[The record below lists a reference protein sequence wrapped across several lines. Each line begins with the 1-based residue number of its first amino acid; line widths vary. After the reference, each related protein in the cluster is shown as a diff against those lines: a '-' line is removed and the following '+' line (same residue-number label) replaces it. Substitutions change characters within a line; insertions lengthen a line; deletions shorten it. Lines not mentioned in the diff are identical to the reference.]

1 MRMDGRSA
9 VARFW
14 RREDGALI
22 PFAIQLFVV
31 MMVTLGITVDLMRQE
46 ELRSKIQNTLD
57 RATLAAASLSQDLD
71 PATVV
76 MDYLDK
82 AGLGYLDVQPVIEE
96 GALKEWRR
104 VTVSATDGVTTLF
117 GPLIGIESLA
127 TNASA
132 RAEESIGNV
141 EISLVLDI
149 SGSMDF
155 NINTGKATGSPTR
168 MEQLKPAAL
177 NFVQKMFDTV
187 QAPGAPEGRLSISI
201 VPYNQQ
207 VTLGAD
213 LGAAFTLSSD
223 HSRNTCAD
231 VTVLP
236 SSAIA
241 IAPATTLTRTM
252 YGDSFDYWGQ
262 PELGQ
267 GSWSLQTTAYN
278 QNCQEASHAAV
289 LAWGSDQTVIETK
302 INALTPGGD
311 TAIDVGA
318 RWGLALLDP
327 AAQPA
332 LETLIANGKA
342 ASSISGRPMAYGN
355 GSGDLS
361 KSAMKILVL
370 MTDGENTRSYSTKPA
385 YRTGT
390 SGFVSTQSASAF
402 STARSDWNAL
412 YYYVEGRSAPYYRLS
427 DGTWRTASQVG
438 ASRYDIAWETI
449 WNKGYTLQYL
459 IEKFLLAPKRA
470 VNGSVTKTALYADM
484 AIQSE
489 FSDKDAALQAV
500 CSVAKAPE
508 RSIYIFTVA
517 VNAPTAGAEILRKCA
532 SDDGYAYNVN
542 AASLTEAFSSIA
554 SAINALRLTN

>member
-71 PATVV
+71 PAAVV
-76 MDYLDK
+76 IDYLDK
-82 AGLGYLDVQPVIEE
+82 AGLGYLNVQPVIEE
-96 GALKEWRR
+96 GSLKEWRR

-117 GPLIGIESLA
+117 GPLIGIDALA

-236 SSAIA
+236 ASAIA
-241 IAPATTLTRTM
+241 IAPSTPLTRTM

-267 GSWSLQTTAYN
+267 GTWSLQTTAYN
-278 QNCQEASHAAV
+278 QNCQEADHAAV
-289 LAWGSDQTVIETK
+289 LAWGSDQTVLETK

-311 TAIDVGA
+311 TAIDIGA

-342 ASSISGRPMAYGN
+342 ASSISGRPMAYGS

-385 YRTGT
+385 YRTGS
-390 SGFVSTQSASAF
+390 SGFVSTQSANAF
-402 STARSDWNAL
+402 STSRSDWNAL

-427 DGTWRTASQVG
+427 DGSWRTASQVG
-438 ASRYDIAWETI
+438 TSRHDISWETI
-449 WNKGYTLQYL
+449 WAKGYTLQYL
-459 IEKFLLAPKRA
+459 IEKFLYAPKRA
-470 VNGSVTKTALYADM
+470 VNGSVTKTALYAEM

-489 FSDKDAALQAV
+489 FSEKDAALQAV